1 MASAIRIFAPGA
13 DDAKLRW
20 EGFIMSAKMTLHW
33 SPRSPFVRKVMIVAH
48 EAGVADRLTC
58 VRTVVGGTK
67 PHLELMREN
76 PLGKLPTL
84 VLADGAVL
92 YDSSVIAEY
101 FDSLHDKLKLFP
113 AGGSERLVALRRDA
127 LGSGML
133 DVLLQWLAERLR
145 PAERQSQPHVDLWRL
160 KIRTC
165 VGALER
171 EADDLAATPFGIG
184 HVSIGVALGYLDF
197 RFAAENWREGHPRLA
212 HWHAGF
218 DRRPSV
224 VANLPIDDS

>member
-1 MASAIRIFAPGA
+1 MAA
-13 DDAKLRW
+13 D
-20 EGFIMSAKMTLHW
+20 MTLHW

-48 EAGVADRLTC
+48 EAGIADRLAC

-67 PHLELMREN
+67 AHLGLMREN

-84 VLADGAVL
+84 VLADGTVL

-101 FDSLHDKLKLFP
+101 FDGLHQGPKLFP
-113 AGGSERLVALRRDA
+113 AAGAERLTALRRDA

-145 PAERQSQPHVDLWRL
+145 PAERVSQPHLDLWQL
-160 KIRTC
+160 KIRAC
-165 VGALER
+165 VDALER
-171 EADDLAATPFGIG
+171 EAEDLAATPFGIG
-184 HVSIGVALGYLDF
+184 HIAIGVALAYIDF
-197 RFAAENWREGHPRLA
+197 RFASENWREGRPRLA
-212 HWHAGF
+212 RWQQEF

-224 VANLPIDDS
+224 LANLPVDDS

>member
-1 MASAIRIFAPGA
+1 M
-13 DDAKLRW
+13 
-20 EGFIMSAKMTLHW
+20 MTLHW

-67 PHLELMREN
+67 PHLDLMREN

-84 VLADGAVL
+84 VLEDGTVL
-92 YDSSVIAEY
+92 YDSSVVAEY
-101 FDSLHDKLKLFP
+101 FDGLHDGPKLFP
-113 AGGSERLVALRRDA
+113 AGGRERLAALRRDA

-145 PAERQSQPHVDLWRL
+145 PAERVSQPHMGLWRL

-165 VGALER
+165 VEALER
-171 EADDLAATPFGIG
+171 EADDIAAAPFGIG
-184 HVSIGVALGYLDF
+184 HISIGVALAYLDF
-197 RFAAENWREGHPRLA
+197 RFAAENWREGRPRLA
-212 HWHAGF
+212 RWHEEF
-218 DRRPSV
+218 NRRPSV
-224 VANLPIDDS
+224 QANLPVDDS